1 MATQA
6 GQQTILTMA
15 NLIFTITLLPS
26 WDWEY
31 WTFSTCMFSLY
42 KYKVMSLHAEESI
55 KSHAKEEEAA

>member
-1 MATQA
+1 MATLA

-15 NLIFTITLLPS
+15 NLIFTIILLPS

-31 WTFSTCMFSLY
+31 WTFSTSLYVLYY

-55 KSHAKEEEAA
+55 KSHAKEEAT